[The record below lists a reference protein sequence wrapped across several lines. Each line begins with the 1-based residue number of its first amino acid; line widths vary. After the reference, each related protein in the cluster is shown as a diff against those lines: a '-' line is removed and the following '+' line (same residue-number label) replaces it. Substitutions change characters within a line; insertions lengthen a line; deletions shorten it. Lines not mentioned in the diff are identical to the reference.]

1 MVPAAI
7 DVAFLEGGLPGREW
21 SVSPTPLP
29 LSAPTA
35 QPITASGGH
44 PCSRPRPPPANSLC
58 FLKNSTACLPL
69 PGRIV
74 RPRRPFPPCFCCCSR
89 RAHSTAPQPPSLP
102 PIAASPWPHPP
113 IEPFARRP
121 VLHRSGSVLAATQQ
135 HAASVLPE
143 CVVSYSSQ
151 LHAAPATVA
160 NEQRPAPSLQQTREP
175 PTSSPQHHPLNR
187 GKQSQRQVHHHT
199 FFASSAGVRALRGV
213 LAPSRLALPCPACP
227 ALPCP
232 PPNPNSGLLLSGQ
245 SPRSASQPPAAHKG
259 IPSPAPP
266 LHLRPALFLI
276 MHLHCR
282 ICHTTT
288 DRVRSIVAGVQH
300 SHLAA
305 AAPPPPVTHDTSTT
319 SH

>member
-29 LSAPTA
+29 PSAPTA
-35 QPITASGGH
+35 QPIPASGGH

-89 RAHSTAPQPPSLP
+89 RAYRTAPQPPSLP
-102 PIAASPWPHPP
+102 PISAP
-113 IEPFARRP
+113 IVEPFARRP

-187 GKQSQRQVHHHT
+187 GKQSQRQVHHQT
-199 FFASSAGVRALRGV
+199 SFASSAGVRALRGV
-213 LAPSRLALPCPACP
+213 LAPSRLALPCPARP

-245 SPRSASQPPAAHKG
+245 SPRSASQPPAAHKDCR
-259 IPSPAPP
+259 PSSALSPP
-266 LHLRPALFLI
+266 LIPRCYDLLRFFTTPYDSLHSRERPSVQRISSSSSLFGLPRP
-276 MHLHCR
+276 CWKR
-282 ICHTTT
+282 A
-288 DRVRSIVAGVQH
+288 SQ
-300 SHLAA
+300 
-305 AAPPPPVTHDTSTT
+305 
-319 SH
+319 